1 VGGEGSFKRWWNIE
15 IWKEF
20 FAEFLNIKGS
30 KKEELPDLVAWKT
43 KFQKLFF
50 EKNMARQLEKLKQDV
65 SKGLSSI

>member
-1 VGGEGSFKRWWNIE
+1 MIVIPVSN
-15 IWKEF
+15 
-20 FAEFLNIKGS
+20 NPYVMQ
-30 KKEELPDLVAWKT
+30 EELPDLVAWKT